1 MRQRNVEFKSN
12 VENKESEHI
21 GYFSDISSVAN
32 ANPKKLHNQIS
43 QTTTYSNPKLVVYVL
58 FESFRVY
65 VIYTD
70 VDRLT
75 MVWNDSYL
83 ALTALPAKSQSPKTE
98 WAKANV

>member
-1 MRQRNVEFKSN
+1 MRQQNVEFKSN
-12 VENKESEHI
+12 VEFKEGEHI
-21 GYFSDISSVAN
+21 GYFSNISSVDN

-70 VDRLT
+70 VDRST